1 MKNLC
6 MIIREYMKQT
16 DTRGA
21 AAHSLGWLS
30 VGLIL
35 GSLMPAKA
43 KKAVESMAALGIL
56 MSLMPI
62 WVQIFQTIFQKP
74 YTREL

>member
-6 MIIREYMKQT
+6 MIIKEYMKQT

-21 AAHSLGWLS
+21 AEHSLGWLS

-35 GSLMPAKA
+35 GSVMPAKA
-43 KKAVESMAALGIL
+43 KKTVESVAALGIL
-56 MSLMPI
+56 LSLMPI
-62 WVQIFQTIFQKP
+62 WVQIFQTIFRKP
-74 YTREL
+74 YTRDL